1 MPATFSE
8 RLIAYLV
15 LLSGLAISAVA
26 EYYSIMGLIA
36 IYPAAVIPI
45 VIMGIVL
52 GLGKISGTI
61 WLKQN
66 WQYAPWFL
74 KTYILPAIIVLMLI
88 TSLGVFGFLSK
99 AHSDQSLVS
108 GDVQSKIAVYDEKI
122 KTEKDNIEANRN
134 ALKQMDAGVDQI
146 LGRSADEKGADK
158 AVALRKAQQKERV
171 RLQAEILQSQKSIAE
186 LNDARAPIA
195 AEVRKVEAE
204 VGPIKYIAHLLYGE
218 NPDANILEKAVIW
231 VTVLIVIVLD
241 PLAVI
246 LLLASQYSFQSFR
259 ERDTKQ
265 PGGVIMD
272 SSGTI
277 IGIQVPKVETPA
289 PAVAD
294 RVENPIEEELSPE
307 AKEVLEEMD
316 LLAQVVAENT
326 STSVVDKV
334 EEPVPPPLEAL
345 EHWNQMIAEAE
356 KAVATEEPKT
366 ATIDMELIDALESAV
381 TRLQD
386 ENDAL
391 EEEVAELRRANL
403 TAKIEKHGYT
413 SEGGIIRIADEQ
425 MSEEEF
431 KNILRG
437 SLYVQNEEQDQSG
450 LWKKITEEQYIEQAR
465 KKNDNT
471 DNAT

>member
-1 MPATFSE
+1 MQVC
-8 RLIAYLV
+8 RQCV
-15 LLSGLAISAVA
+15 VNRDVHLLAR
-26 EYYSIMGLIA
+26 MT
-36 IYPAAVIPI
+36 VIEDDMI
-45 VIMGIVL
+45 KL
-52 GLGKISGTI
+52 
-61 WLKQN
+61 
-66 WQYAPWFL
+66 
-74 KTYILPAIIVLMLI
+74 YIKYMNEMEIIQDDIENFIIQFNM
-88 TSLGVFGFLSK
+88 
-99 AHSDQSLVS
+99 
-108 GDVQSKIAVYDEKI
+108 YENI
-122 KTEKDNIEANRN
+122 K
-134 ALKQMDAGVDQI
+134 
-146 LGRSADEKGADK
+146 
-158 AVALRKAQQKERV
+158 
-171 RLQAEILQSQKSIAE
+171 
-186 LNDARAPIA
+186 LND
-195 AEVRKVEAE
+195 
-204 VGPIKYIAHLLYGE
+204 LF
-218 NPDANILEKAVIW
+218 N
-231 VTVLIVIVLD
+231 
-241 PLAVI
+241 
-246 LLLASQYSFQSFR
+246 
-259 ERDTKQ
+259 
-265 PGGVIMD
+265 
-272 SSGTI
+272 GTI
-277 IGIQVPKVETPA
+277 IGIQVPKTETPD
-289 PAVAD
+289 PYVAD
-294 RVENPIEEELSPE
+294 VGEKPTEEERTAIEEELSPE
-307 AKEVLEEMD
+307 AQEVLKEMD

>member
-1 MPATFSE
+1 MPVTFSE
-8 RLIAYLV
+8 RLVAYLV
-15 LLSGLAISAVA
+15 LFSGLAISAVA

-45 VIMGIVL
+45 IIMGVVL
-52 GLGKISGTI
+52 GFGKISATI

-66 WQYAPWFL
+66 WQFAPWWL
-74 KTYILPAIIVLMLI
+74 KTYILPAIISLMVI

-108 GDVQSKIAVYDEKI
+108 GDAQAKIAVYDEKI
-122 KTEKDNIEANRN
+122 KTARDNIDANRK
-134 ALKQMDAGVDQI
+134 ALKQMDEAVDQVM
-146 LGRSADEKGADK
+146 GRSSDEKGADK
-158 AVALRKAQQKERV
+158 AVKIRRAQQKERV
-171 RLQAEILQSQKSIAE
+171 RLQSEISTEQKTIAAISE
-186 LNDARAPIA
+186 ERAPIA
-195 AEVRKVEAE
+195 AEVRKIEAE

-259 ERDTKQ
+259 ERDSKS

-294 RVENPIEEELSPE
+294 IIEKPIEEELSPE

-326 STSVVDKV
+326 NTSIVTDV
-334 EEPVPPPLEAL
+334 EDSVPPPSEAL

-386 ENDAL
+386 ENVAL
-391 EEEVAELRRANL
+391 EEEVAELRKANL
-403 TAKIEKHGYT
+403 TAKIEKYGYT
-413 SEGGIIRIADEQ
+413 SEGGVVRIAGEQ
-425 MSEEEF
+425 MPEEEF
-431 KNILRG
+431 KNILKG
-437 SLYVQNEEQDQSG
+437 ALYVQNEEQDQSG

>member
-1 MPATFSE
+1 M
-8 RLIAYLV
+8 
-15 LLSGLAISAVA
+15 
-26 EYYSIMGLIA
+26 
-36 IYPAAVIPI
+36 
-45 VIMGIVL
+45 
-52 GLGKISGTI
+52 
-61 WLKQN
+61 
-66 WQYAPWFL
+66 
-74 KTYILPAIIVLMLI
+74 
-88 TSLGVFGFLSK
+88 
-99 AHSDQSLVS
+99 
-108 GDVQSKIAVYDEKI
+108 
-122 KTEKDNIEANRN
+122 
-134 ALKQMDAGVDQI
+134 
-146 LGRSADEKGADK
+146 GRSSDEKGADK
-158 AVALRKAQQKERV
+158 AVKIRRAQQKERV
-171 RLQAEILQSQKSIAE
+171 RLQSEISTEQKTIAAISE
-186 LNDARAPIA
+186 ERAPIA
-195 AEVRKVEAE
+195 AEVRKIEAE

-259 ERDTKQ
+259 ERDSKS

-277 IGIQVPKVETPA
+277 IGIQVPKVETPV

-294 RVENPIEEELSPE
+294 VVEKPIEEELSPE

-326 STSVVDKV
+326 STSIVTNV
-334 EEPVPPPLEAL
+334 EDSVPPPSEAL

-386 ENDAL
+386 ENVAL
-391 EEEVAELRRANL
+391 EEEVAELRKANL
-403 TAKIEKHGYT
+403 TAKIEKYGYT
-413 SEGGIIRIADEQ
+413 SEGGVVRIAGEQ
-425 MSEEEF
+425 MPEEQF
-431 KNILRG
+431 KNILKG
-437 SLYVQNEEQDQSG
+437 ALYVQNEEQDQSG